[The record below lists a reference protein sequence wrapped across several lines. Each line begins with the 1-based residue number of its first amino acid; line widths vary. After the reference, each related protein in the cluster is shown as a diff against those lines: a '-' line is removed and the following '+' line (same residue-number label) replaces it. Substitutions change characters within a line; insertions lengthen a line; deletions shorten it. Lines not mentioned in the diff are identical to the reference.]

1 MSRLPGCDI
10 LLHTKIE
17 YGGLRLTLGE
27 LGSVDEGNS
36 GYISLVLH
44 FSLEEACLVG
54 YPGPESPSQTHRPG
68 FCCFQRPRL
77 SCGVEALSVASRPPK
92 LTKACPNHSSV
103 FRIHHEVQGVSYVY
117 LVCSLC
123 LCPPTHPCMTTLAS

>member
-10 LLHTKIE
+10 LLHTKTE
-17 YGGLRLTLGE
+17 YGGLRLALGE

-54 YPGPESPSQTHRPG
+54 YPGPEAPS
-68 FCCFQRPRL
+68 
-77 SCGVEALSVASRPPK
+77 
-92 LTKACPNHSSV
+92 
-103 FRIHHEVQGVSYVY
+103 
-117 LVCSLC
+117 
-123 LCPPTHPCMTTLAS
+123 